1 MILLP
6 HKNSLPS
13 LFLRVPAEKHLSKCL
28 VDLFKNHHKGY
39 GRQGILNFQAGFQG
53 CNLHSVSAGL
63 QRPSDTSNLSHQQ
76 KEYRKQG
83 KFSLQQTKGQA
94 KQACH
99 QTSLSRVQQEQF
111 FWFTHQSLCKMHA
124 ASIYIS
130 SSQNW
135 QEKKKKQNARILLVC
150 LDPQFL
156 SFPFQPVAQSTTT
169 DARNVS
175 PLLLPR
181 ETVIL
186 LCGPATQVKYSW
198 HVICPKKSRCKSER

>member
-135 QEKKKKQNARILLVC
+135 QEKKKNKTPESYLYVWT
-150 LDPQFL
+150 L
-156 SFPFQPVAQSTTT
+156 SFYLFHFNPWPKAQ
-169 DARNVS
+169 
-175 PLLLPR
+175 LL
-181 ETVIL
+181 
-186 LCGPATQVKYSW
+186 TQEMSALSFYL
-198 HVICPKKSRCKSER
+198 ERL